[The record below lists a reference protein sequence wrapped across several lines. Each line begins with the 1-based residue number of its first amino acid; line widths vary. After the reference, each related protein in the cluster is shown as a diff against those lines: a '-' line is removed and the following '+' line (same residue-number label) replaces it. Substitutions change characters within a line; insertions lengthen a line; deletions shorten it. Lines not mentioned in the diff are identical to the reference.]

1 MGVYSICRKR
11 RKRTKRWLQVENRTR
26 NIHRNM
32 AINVYQYGRGGKCV
46 YMFRHTYAGI
56 TEKKMQMEK
65 EFRHIRRVMHT
76 SIGTVT

>member
-1 MGVYSICRKR
+1 
-11 RKRTKRWLQVENRTR
+11 
-26 NIHRNM
+26 M